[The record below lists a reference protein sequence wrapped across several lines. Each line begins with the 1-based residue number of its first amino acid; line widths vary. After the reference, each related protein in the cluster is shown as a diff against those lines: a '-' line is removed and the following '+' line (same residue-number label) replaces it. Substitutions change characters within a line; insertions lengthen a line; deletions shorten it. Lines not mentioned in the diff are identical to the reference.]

1 MSGLNSLG
9 KDGFVDLNGMCLK
22 DYFNKNVLSNLCP
35 RFKKKMHSLCCIK
48 MYVFCFAC
56 LFFFFSWNDGSAL
69 GCGSVLKTVIM
80 ESSFDLRKDSLSCYL
95 FFTFNQLVSGH
106 RHPIGGS
113 SLKAVG
119 AFDETRGHWDHRVL
133 SFRIWKNKFPC
144 FQVQ

>member
-56 LFFFFSWNDGSAL
+56 LFFFFFPEMMAVPWD
-69 GCGSVLKTVIM
+69 VVQYLK
-80 ESSFDLRKDSLSCYL
+80 L
-95 FFTFNQLVSGH
+95 
-106 RHPIGGS
+106 
-113 SLKAVG
+113 
-119 AFDETRGHWDHRVL
+119 
-133 SFRIWKNKFPC
+133 
-144 FQVQ
+144 